1 MKPYLFVL
9 AILYCHWSSAT
20 CMLSKITIDERA
32 KSSQTIIDGE
42 ITAQHSFW
50 NTAKSSIFTVNTVQV
65 NNRLKGSAQT
75 TIEII
80 TPGGEL
86 DGKLLVVEPNAELLV
101 GSKGVFFLK
110 NSTVS
115 LQYTSA
121 LKQYEIYSLAQ
132 GFIEQ
137 DIYTG
142 KYRDPFDEYS
152 NRTEVYGLIGKTT
165 GFNYRSS
172 NTSSTN
178 SVSGGTISSISPAKI
193 SAGTQSVLTITGTG
207 FGTRTGAATVQFRDA
222 NSTSSM
228 TFASIPDTSYIV
240 SWTPTQ
246 IQVIVPGAS
255 AFRQSGAGTG
265 QVNVIDAAGG
275 IIQSSA
281 QLTVT
286 YNQFEYKKRR
296 IALIGQNGLGGYTFT
311 LNSSFNANADAKA
324 TFLRALDQWK
334 CKTGVNVNI
343 SSTLTSNSCNNQLDN
358 TNVITFADATC
369 PLPAGALGTT
379 YSTYS
384 LCSNSPVMPDGMDMV
399 FSPDANFYMG
409 TASPASNQ
417 YDFES
422 VILHELGHAFGQ
434 GHSSSGIEI
443 MYPSIANGFTKR
455 TLSPFSDLANIGD
468 VLLRSAT
475 SISTCGFLKHLSL
488 STSCNS
494 IPTVIVANF
503 LPDKTSGCAPLTVNF
518 TDKTTGNPTQWR
530 WDISNNGTTDFTTQN
545 PSYTFT
551 QAGIYAVK
559 LVATNATGKDSI
571 VKSTL
576 IVVSPPVTSSITT
589 AQQITCNGSTGSVNA
604 VAAGGD
610 GSYTYLWSNN
620 QTAASLTNVPA
631 GTYSVTVKS
640 GNQCS
645 STTTTNL
652 TQPDPINVSVST
664 QLMNGSSNFSATL
677 NVTGGITPYTFTL
690 NNSSG
695 SRIEASTQ
703 TISNLSAGNYT
714 VSVRDKNNCSK
725 SSSFSMSSPTGIE
738 QVENSFD
745 KLDVYPNP
753 AINSVNIN
761 ISLKEEKTVQVELFD
776 MSGRTMF
783 SDEYSN
789 IKDKEA
795 SVDLSNLSAGTYILK
810 FGLPE
815 GNTFRKI
822 VVNR

>member
-1 MKPYLFVL
+1 
-9 AILYCHWSSAT
+9 
-20 CMLSKITIDERA
+20 MLSKITIDNRA

-42 ITAQHSFW
+42 VTAQHSYW

-65 NNRLKGSAQT
+65 NNHLKGSSPT

-101 GSKGVFFLK
+101 GSKGIFFLK
-110 NSTVS
+110 NSS
-115 LQYTSA
+115 IALQYTSTQ
-121 LKQYEIYSLAQ
+121 KQYEIYSLAQ

-137 DIYTG
+137 DLYTG
-142 KYRDPFDEYS
+142 KFRDPFDEYS
-152 NRTEVYGLIGKTT
+152 NRTELYSIIGKTT
-165 GFNYRSS
+165 GFNYRSL
-172 NTSSTN
+172 NTSSSSN
-178 SVSGGTISSISPAKI
+178 SVAGGSISSISPTKI

-207 FGTRTGAATVQFRDA
+207 FGTRTGSATVQFRDA
-222 NSTSSM
+222 NSTSSS
-228 TFASIPDTSYIV
+228 TFSSIPDSTYIV

-265 QVNVIDAAGG
+265 QVNVIDANGG
-275 IIQSSA
+275 IIQSTA

-324 TFLRALDQWK
+324 SFLRALDQWK

-343 SSTLTSNSCNNQLDN
+343 NATTSSNSCNNQLDN
-358 TNVITFADATC
+358 TNIVTFADATC

-399 FSPDANFYMG
+399 FSPDANFYLG
-409 TASPASNQ
+409 TATPASNQ

-422 VILHELGHAFGQ
+422 VVLHELGHAFGQ

-468 VLLRSAT
+468 VITRSA
-475 SISTCGFLKHLSL
+475 SSSSNCGFLKHLPL
-488 STSCNS
+488 STTCNS
-494 IPTVIVANF
+494 IPATIIANF
-503 LPDKTSGCAPLTVNF
+503 LPDKTMGCVPLTVNF
-518 TDKTTGNPTQWR
+518 TDKSLGNPTQWR
-530 WDISNNGTTDFTTQN
+530 WDISNNGTTDFITQN

-551 QAGIYAVK
+551 QPGNYAVK
-559 LVATNATGKDSI
+559 LVAMNAAGTDSI

-576 IVVSPPVTSSITT
+576 VMVSAPVTSSITT
-589 AQQITCNGSTGSVNA
+589 AAQITCNGSTGTINA
-604 VAAGGD
+604 IAAGGD
-610 GSYTYLWSNN
+610 GNYTYLWSNN
-620 QTAASLTNVPA
+620 QTTASLTNVPA

-640 GNQCS
+640 GNQCT
-645 STTTTNL
+645 STTTTSL
-652 TQPDPINVSVST
+652 TQPDPINVSVVT

-690 NNSSG
+690 NSQSG

-703 TISNLSAGNYT
+703 IISNLSAGNYT
-714 VSVRDKNNCSK
+714 VAVKDKNNCSK

-745 KLDVYPNP
+745 KLDIYPNP
-753 AINSVNIN
+753 AINNVNIN
-761 ISLKEEKTVQVELFD
+761 ISLKEEKTVQVELYD
-776 MSGRTMF
+776 MSGRTLF

-789 IKDKEA
+789 IRDKEA

-822 VVNR
+822 VVSR